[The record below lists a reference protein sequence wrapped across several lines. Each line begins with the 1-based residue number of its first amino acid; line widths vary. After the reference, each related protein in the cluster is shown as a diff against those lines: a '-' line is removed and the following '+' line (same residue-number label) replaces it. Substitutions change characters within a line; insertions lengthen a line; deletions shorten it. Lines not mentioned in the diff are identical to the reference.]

1 MSDAPSNPKKAF
13 VKEKHEKMDT
23 LKKEI
28 KTLEQNLDTLRE
40 GTSKKSVSDG
50 EVKNLTSDGESK
62 RLAYKLISEKRAEY
76 KTVRK
81 SHFTPPV

>member
-1 MSDAPSNPKKAF
+1 MSDAPPNPKKVF

-23 LKKEI
+23 LKKEV
-28 KTLEQNLDTLRE
+28 KTLKKDLHTLRA
-40 GTSKKSVSDG
+40 SDG
-50 EVKNLTSDGESK
+50 TAKK
-62 RLAYKLISEKRAEY
+62 AAHKLISEKRDEY